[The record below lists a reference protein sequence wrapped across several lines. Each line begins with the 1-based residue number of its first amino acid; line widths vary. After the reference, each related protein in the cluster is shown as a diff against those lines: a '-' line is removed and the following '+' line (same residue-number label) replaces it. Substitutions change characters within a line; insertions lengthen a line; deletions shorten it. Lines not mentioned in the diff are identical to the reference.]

1 MGDWERLTEEPGGDS
16 QGSLGE
22 THRGTWEKLT
32 GEVWE
37 RLTQDPGGDSQGS
50 LGETRRGAWER
61 LAEPGGDSQEEPG
74 GDAQG
79 SLGEIHSR

>member
-32 GEVWE
+32 GKVWE
-37 RLTQDPGGDSQGS
+37 RLTEVPGGDSQGS
-50 LGETRRGAWER
+50 LGETRRDAWER
-61 LAEPGGDSQEEPG
+61 LADPGVDSQEEPG
-74 GDAQG
+74 GDSQG
-79 SLGEIHSR
+79 SLGEIH